1 MNIAGVVILYKPADG
16 LVDRMNSYK
25 EGLKKM
31 IVIDNSELKAKPELI
46 KMWEGEHI
54 SYLHDGKNGGIA
66 KRLNQAAQIA
76 ITENYDWLLTMDQDS
91 YFKEGDFAYYLN
103 CLVGYTEKEKVAQF
117 GLAYEKNTVVETS
130 CVQKQVSKLI
140 TSGSVINL
148 EAYKNVGHFDEN
160 LFIDGV
166 DSEYGLRAHLKGYFN
181 VQFIHIKLE
190 HAIGEESYHRS
201 LKSLKNSPRI
211 LHNPIRLYY
220 MTRNFLYIRTFYK
233 SKLDPEVNML
243 FHSLMYHIKNNLLYN
258 KSRMEVLK
266 NIWKGIADFRAGK
279 FGKKIRT

>member
-1 MNIAGVVILYKPADG
+1 MNIAGVVILYNPADG
-16 LVDRMNSYK
+16 LEERINSYK

-54 SYLHDGKNGGIA
+54 SYLHDGKNAGIA

-117 GLAYEKNTVVETS
+117 GVLYENINNQKISCTPKNVT
-130 CVQKQVSKLI
+130 KLI
-140 TSGSVINL
+140 TSGSIINL
-148 EAYKNVGHFDEN
+148 KAYLDVGSFDEN

-201 LKSLKNSPRI
+201 LKSLKKTPRI
-211 LHNPIRLYY
+211 LHSPIRLYY
-220 MTRNFLYIRTFYK
+220 LTRNFLYIRTFYK

-243 FHSLMYHIKNNLLYN
+243 FRSLMYHIKNNLLYN
-258 KSRMEVLK
+258 KSRMEVIK
-266 NIWKGIADFRAGK
+266 NIWKGVADFRAGK
-279 FGKKIRT
+279 FGKKD